1 MATIKQ
7 NVILR
12 GTVPEADQSRMTFK
26 LQPVYGPKV
35 SAPIPEQHLQTIIEA
50 FNGFRESARVLV
62 QGTGRYDLRGLVS
75 SLQSISHVSLLD
87 PLDVPARLDE
97 FRNMKDGWL
106 EGQGVA
112 PAHIG
117 LDWLSAKFERNFP
130 DDLPL
135 PYVFPTPEGG
145 IEAEW
150 LLGSHSVIFGID
162 LDTHRGDWLEVDN
175 RRSDDERSKE
185 LALNEDS
192 DWEWIASEIR
202 RLANAAI

>member
-12 GTVPEADQSRMTFK
+12 GTVTEANKSRMTFK
-26 LQPVYGPKV
+26 LQPVYGPNV

-50 FNGFRESARVLV
+50 FSGFRESARVVV
-62 QGTGRYDLRGLVS
+62 QGTGLYDLRGCIS
-75 SLQSISHVSLLD
+75 SLQSISHISLLN

-97 FRNMKDGWL
+97 FRSMKDGWL

-112 PAHIG
+112 PAHTG
-117 LDWLSAKFERNFP
+117 LDWLSASFERNFP
-130 DDLPL
+130 GDLPL

-150 LLGSHSVIFGID
+150 RLGPCSVIFGID
-162 LDTHRGDWLEVDN
+162 LDTHRGDWLEVDK
-175 RRSDDERSKE
+175 RHPDDERSKE
-185 LALNEDS
+185 LDLNEDS
-192 DWEWIASEIR
+192 DWEWITSEIR
-202 RLANAAI
+202 RLTNAAI